1 MKKIL
6 VVFYSRSGYTRK
18 VAENIAAACEADIE
32 EIRDIRPRKGLFGY
46 FRSGYEA
53 SKMKLAEIE
62 QTMAD
67 PAKYDVL
74 ILGGPVW
81 AGKMASPIRTY
92 ITQHCDKNKAIALFC
107 TYGGSG
113 AEKVLRD
120 MEKLCERKALALI
133 AVTDDEIKKQ
143 RYRDKLDQLVKTIT

>member
-18 VAENIAAACEADIE
+18 VAENIAAACEADME
-32 EIRDIRPRKGLFGY
+32 EILDLRPRKGLFGY

-53 SKMKLAEIE
+53 SKMKLAEIKPTVANPE
-62 QTMAD
+62 N
-67 PAKYDVL
+67 YDELV
-74 ILGGPVW
+74 LGGPVW

-92 ITQHCDKNKAIALFC
+92 ITRHCGKAKAIALFC

-113 AEKVLRD
+113 AEKVLRG
-120 MEKLCERKALALI
+120 MAQLCNKQALASI
-133 AVTDDEIKKQ
+133 AITDDEIKKQ
-143 RYRDKLDQLVKTIT
+143 RYRDKLEKLVKAVT

>member
-6 VVFYSRSGYTRK
+6 VVFYSRSGFTRK
-18 VAENIAAACEADIE
+18 IAENIAAACEADIE

-53 SKMKLAEIE
+53 SKMRLAEIE
-62 QTMAD
+62 QTMAN
-67 PAKYDVL
+67 PENYDVL
-74 ILGGPVW
+74 VLGGPVW
-81 AGKMASPIRTY
+81 GGKMASPIRTY
-92 ITQHCDKNKAIALFC
+92 ITRHCDKAKAVALFC

-120 MEKLCERKALALI
+120 MAQLCEKKALASI

-143 RYRDKLDQLVKTIT
+143 RYREKLDQLVKAIT